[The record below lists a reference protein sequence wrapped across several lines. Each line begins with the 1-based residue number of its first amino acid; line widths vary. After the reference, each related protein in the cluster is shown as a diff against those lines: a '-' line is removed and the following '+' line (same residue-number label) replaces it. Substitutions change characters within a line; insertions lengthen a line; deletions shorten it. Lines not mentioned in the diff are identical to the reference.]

1 MALLSFST
9 RANRRARPQ
18 RGVIVL
24 SAALIAA
31 YGASTFW
38 SLQRTHDQALRDAG
52 ARLESMAR
60 SAATSTAR
68 SLFETDAMLSGI
80 EQIVA
85 TVLPTPALDGAS
97 LRTVLEQFNNQSL
110 AVRDIL
116 ILDASGMV
124 VNRANVGDSGARSY
138 RDRGFFTAHRPG
150 AMPGLFIG
158 DLARDPVDGAWT
170 IMLSRPLM
178 RDGVRLGVIAAEVPV
193 ANFTEFYDS
202 ITADSDIRI
211 ALLLDNGRLAAGR
224 SDPGAAIG
232 GTSAAAQAV
241 SAAAAHNQ
249 AGLIETRADA
259 GGVRVALRSFRAVTA
274 RPLIVTA
281 AHDRDEILSRW
292 YRERNTSLAEFAL
305 FAATVGSLAWFAVRA
320 LCAGQFAAAR
330 LRRSEARLKR
340 QSSLLQSTLESM
352 GEGLSVFDA
361 RGRLSAR
368 NRRFCEL
375 LELPADLPIGVSL
388 REILTRQAVH
398 GDFGDVEPQAEVSRR
413 LLQFYHDVPAVK
425 ERVTRSSRIL
435 QIRRSS
441 MPDGAV
447 VSLYSDITEF
457 KAGEHRLLEA
467 RSQAELANHSK
478 SEFLANMSHELRTP
492 LNAVIGFTEII
503 SQELFGPIG
512 NEKYLE
518 YIKDVHASSLHL
530 LSIINDVLDM
540 SKIEAGKLELQKE
553 AVTLQNVMADVIR
566 IVHERA
572 GSRDIALESD
582 LIDESVMIWADERAM
597 KQIFLNLLS
606 NAIKFSKEGGSVQI
620 RVRNGQPE
628 FAVVEIED
636 HGIGMDADEQE
647 RALQPFGQAKPATT
661 RNYGG
666 TGLGL
671 PITKG
676 LVEAHGGTLTILSRP
691 GEGTTV
697 RLMLPT
703 QPESPIFAVA
713 TATWADAAPS
723 CDRWR
728 SGEPTAIFPGRRM
741 LL

>member
-1 MALLSFST
+1 MQKPGLAGTGQRCAARVTWRMHLRSFAIG
-9 RANRRARPQ
+9 RNRRVRPQ

-38 SLQRTHDQALRDAG
+38 SLQREHDQALQAAG
-52 ARLESMAR
+52 AALESMAR
-60 SAATSTAR
+60 SAETGTDR
-68 SLFETDAMLSGI
+68 SLFEIDAMLIGI
-80 EQIVA
+80 ERIVGA
-85 TVLPTPALDGAS
+85 VLPTAPLDGPAVK
-97 LRTVLEQFNNQSL
+97 TVLGQFNDQSL
-110 AVRDIL
+110 AVSDIL
-116 ILDASGMV
+116 ILDAAGKE
-124 VNRANVGDSGARSY
+124 VNRANASAVGARSY
-138 RDRGFFTAHRPG
+138 RERAFFSVHRPR
-150 AMPGLFIG
+150 AAPELFIG
-158 DLARDPVDGAWT
+158 DLAPHPADGGSA

-193 ANFTEFYDS
+193 ATFTELYAS
-202 ITADSDIRI
+202 ITANGDARI
-211 ALLLDNGRLAAGR
+211 ALLLDSGALAAGR
-224 SDPGAAIG
+224 SDRGAAIG
-232 GTSAAAQAV
+232 GVTASAPAV
-241 SAAAAHNQ
+241 LAAAARNQ
-249 AGLIETRADA
+249 AGLIETPADA
-259 GGVRVALRSFRAVTA
+259 GEGEALRAYRRVSA

-281 AHDRDEILSRW
+281 VRDRGEILRRW
-292 YRERNTSLAEFAL
+292 YRERNASLAEFAL
-305 FAATVGSLAWFAVRA
+305 FAATVGSLAWLAVRA
-320 LCAGQFAAAR
+320 LRASQSAAAY

-375 LELPADLPIGVSL
+375 LDLPDDLAFGVPL
-388 REILTRQAVH
+388 REILTRQAVR
-398 GDFGDVEPQAEVSRR
+398 GDFGDREPQAEVARR
-413 LLQFYHDVPAVK
+413 LEQFYHDVPTVK
-425 ERVTRSSRIL
+425 ERVTHNSRIL
-435 QIRRSS
+435 QIRRSA

-447 VSLYSDITEF
+447 VSVYSDITDF
-457 KAGEHRLLEA
+457 KAGEHKLLQA

-503 SQELFGPIG
+503 AQELFGPIG

-518 YIKDVHASSLHL
+518 YIKDVHTSSLHL

-540 SKIEAGKLELQKE
+540 SKIEAGKLELEKE
-553 AVTLQNVMADVIR
+553 AVTLQHLIADVIR

-572 GSRDIALESD
+572 SSRAIALLAESAD
-582 LIDESVMIWADERAM
+582 DPVVIWADERAM

-606 NAIKFSKEGGSVQI
+606 NAIKFSEDGGKVHI
-620 RVRNGQPE
+620 RVTAEQAD
-628 FAVVEIED
+628 FAVIEVED
-636 HGIGMDADEQE
+636 HGIGMDIDEQE

-676 LVEAHGGTLTILSRP
+676 LVEAHDGTLTISSHP

-697 RLMLPT
+697 RLILPT
-703 QPESPIFAVA
+703 QPESPIFAGTPA
-713 TATWADAAPS
+713 T
-723 CDRWR
+723 R
-728 SGEPTAIFPGRRM
+728 SGAVAVA
-741 LL
+741 